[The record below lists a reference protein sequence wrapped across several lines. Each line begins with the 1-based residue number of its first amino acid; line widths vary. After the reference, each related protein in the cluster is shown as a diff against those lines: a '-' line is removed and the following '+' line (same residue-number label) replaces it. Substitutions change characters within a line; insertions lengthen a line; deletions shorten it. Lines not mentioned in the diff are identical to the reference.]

1 MSVQSYKLWVLFV
14 FSLQAE
20 CPQPS
25 SVAGTNGSSYLV
37 TSVQLLTRVLPKGVN
52 RILRF
57 SQYWEKQAL
66 EHWNMISPLKVY
78 KLIH

>member
-20 CPQPS
+20 WPQPS

-52 RILRF
+52 RIL
-57 SQYWEKQAL
+57 
-66 EHWNMISPLKVY
+66 
-78 KLIH
+78 